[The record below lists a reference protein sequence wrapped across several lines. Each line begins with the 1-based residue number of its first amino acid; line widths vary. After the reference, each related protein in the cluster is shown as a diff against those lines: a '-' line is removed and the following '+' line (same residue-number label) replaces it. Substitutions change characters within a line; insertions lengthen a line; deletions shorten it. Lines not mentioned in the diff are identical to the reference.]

1 MLMNISVLY
10 YILLRSV
17 YHIITKPVKN
27 YLYIKISFDFSSV
40 WIVTFSM
47 CLTRH
52 TACHCFEA
60 KAIERMKCF
69 TMFSIRVAVPVYSV
83 SLQNQLHMCVP
94 SCWEPLSSVHHCHQ
108 CHGEHSRVWHNWRV
122 DSKLFEAKLLVKC
135 RNCPQHIWSH
145 IARKCVKKSDD
156 EWGIPCEDPE
166 WDWWQNSKQWRQPW
180 PSCRANNYRPSVMI
194 DALGGEGEG
203 ERGKDGGGLT
213 GSR

>member
-10 YILLRSV
+10 YILLRSL

-27 YLYIKISFDFSSV
+27 YLYIKISFDFVSV

-69 TMFSIRVAVPVYSV
+69 TMFSIPVAVPVYSV

-108 CHGEHSRVWHNWRV
+108 CHWGHAEYGTTGELTPSFLKQNCWWSVEIVLSIFDLTLRGNVLRRVMTNEEYCVRIPSETGDKTVNSGDSRGRAAEQIIIDQVWW
-122 DSKLFEAKLLVKC
+122 LML
-135 RNCPQHIWSH
+135 W
-145 IARKCVKKSDD
+145 
-156 EWGIPCEDPE
+156 
-166 WDWWQNSKQWRQPW
+166 
-180 PSCRANNYRPSVMI
+180 
-194 DALGGEGEG
+194 GGEVAG